1 MASCAHCNAP
11 LPPGIAKC
19 KYCGVTNDIDKIG
32 GRPADVPTQP
42 RSCPGCGTIMHTI
55 DIRSGKTL
63 SSQPFW
69 IEKCPHCQG
78 LFFDTDELEELVRRA
93 SAKVFAR
100 DAARL
105 QALSVAAQ
113 DSDQIRYKPC
123 PVCHKLMNREPFVMG
138 SAIIVDRCRNH
149 GIYLDA
155 GELKA
160 LLDWVRYGGMLARN
174 EGGGNLSPIKEL
186 NLPQTQKVPVLEQIL
201 GVLRNFLDD

>member
-1 MASCAHCNAP
+1 MN
-11 LPPGIAKC
+11 
-19 KYCGVTNDIDKIG
+19 
-32 GRPADVPTQP
+32 
-42 RSCPGCGTIMHTI
+42 TI
-55 DIRSGKTL
+55 DIRSGKTP

-69 IEKCPHCQG
+69 IEKCPKCQG
-78 LFFDTDELEELVRRA
+78 LFFDTDELDELVRRA
-93 SAKVFAR
+93 AAKVFAR

-105 QALSVAAQ
+105 QALALAAQ

-123 PVCHKLMNREPFVMG
+123 PICQKLMNREPFAMG

-160 LLDWVRYGGMLARN
+160 LLDWVRYGGMLTRN
-174 EGGGNLSPIKEL
+174 VEGISPNPIKEL

-201 GVLRNFLDD
+201 GALRSFLDD